1 MIDRAHI
8 GRSWPAWEVDIEKG
22 RLRVLA
28 RAIGENR
35 PIYVDEGAAR
45 AAGYR
50 SILAPLTLPFC
61 LLMDDPNGLGY
72 LADLGI
78 PVGRMLHA
86 EERVVPHGPICAGDR
101 VRVQRR
107 VRDMYSKKNGTL
119 DFVVF
124 GFEVRRAD
132 TGDLL
137 AESESTLVVRHD

>member
-8 GRSWPAWEVDIEKG
+8 GRTWPAWEVDIERG

-35 PIYVDEGAAR
+35 PIYVDELAAR
-45 AAGYR
+45 EAGYR
-50 SILAPLTLPFC
+50 SIVAPLTLPFC

-78 PVGRMLHA
+78 PVSRMLHA
-86 EERVVPHGPICAGDR
+86 EERVIPHQPICAGDR

-124 GFEVRRAD
+124 GFDVRRAD
-132 TGDLL
+132 TGELL
-137 AESESTLVVRHD
+137 AESESTLVVRYD

>member
-1 MIDRAHI
+1 MIDRGHI
-8 GRSWPAWEVDIEKG
+8 GRTWPAWEVDIEKG

-28 RAIGENR
+28 RAIGETR
-35 PIYVDEGAAR
+35 PVYVDEAAAR
-45 AAGYR
+45 AAGFR

-86 EERVVPHGPICAGDR
+86 EERVVPHQPICAGDR

-132 TGDLL
+132 TGELM
-137 AESESTLVVRHD
+137 AESESTLVVRHG